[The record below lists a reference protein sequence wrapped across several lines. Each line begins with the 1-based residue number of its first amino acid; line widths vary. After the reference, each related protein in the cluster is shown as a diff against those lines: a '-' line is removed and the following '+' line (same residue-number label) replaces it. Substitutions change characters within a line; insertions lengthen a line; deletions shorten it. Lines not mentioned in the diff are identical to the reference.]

1 MILLIHGPTHTG
13 KTYVAQKVLESFKYP
28 YLSIDHFKMGLI
40 RSKHTHLTPSDSI
53 SDLTHEIWPILK
65 EIIKTAIENDQN
77 LVIEGCYIP
86 FDFAKD
92 FEAEYLKH
100 ISYLCLLF
108 HDSYI
113 HKYYRDIIKYQ
124 SVVEKRISVDLTV
137 ENLIKENNYF
147 SHQVNMHA
155 LNHFIIKDFYN
166 VDEILKKIKDDIAL

>member
-28 YLSIDHFKMGLI
+28 YLSIDHLKMGLI

-86 FDFAKD
+86 FDFTKD
-92 FEAEYLKH
+92 FEPKYLKH
-100 ISYLCLLF
+100 ISYVCLLF
-108 HDSYI
+108 HDTYI
-113 HKYYRDIIKYQ
+113 HNHYRDIIRHQ
-124 SVVEKRISVDLTV
+124 SIVEKRISVDLTV
-137 ENLIKENNYF
+137 ENLIKENNYY

-155 LNHFIIKDFYN
+155 LNHFIIKDFYG